1 MNNDF
6 LSLTLENIETE
17 HLCCAISDKKCKE
30 GYQNKRL
37 WLKERI
43 NKGFGFTKLNER
55 AKVFV
60 EYGSSEH
67 AWFPVE
73 AENAMFVYC
82 FWVSG
87 RYKKQGYAK
96 RLIAEV
102 EKEAIAQGRD
112 MFVTVAGVNK
122 FHFMSDPKWLLL
134 QGWRCVEETVDG
146 FGLFVKK
153 ISPEAKKPKFCDSIV
168 NSDKVSKKGLTVAYS
183 SRCPFTNY
191 YVETELRKTADIRG
205 LSLQIVKLQ
214 SQQDAY
220 SSPSPLPN
228 TIFTLF
234 IDGQFITTDV
244 SICLDSRFDKMVSK
258 LVNR

>member
-1 MNNDF
+1 
-6 LSLTLENIETE
+6 
-17 HLCCAISDKKCKE
+17 
-30 GYQNKRL
+30 
-37 WLKERI
+37 
-43 NKGFGFTKLNER
+43 
-55 AKVFV
+55 
-60 EYGSSEH
+60 
-67 AWFPVE
+67 
-73 AENAMFVYC
+73 
-82 FWVSG
+82 
-87 RYKKQGYAK
+87 
-96 RLIAEV
+96 
-102 EKEAIAQGRD
+102 
-112 MFVTVAGVNK
+112 
-122 FHFMSDPKWLLL
+122 MSDPKWLLL

-168 NSDKVSKKGLTVAYS
+168 NSDKVSKKGLTVVYS

-220 SSPSPLPN
+220 SSPSPN

-244 SICLDSRFDKMVSK
+244 SICLDSRFDRMVSK